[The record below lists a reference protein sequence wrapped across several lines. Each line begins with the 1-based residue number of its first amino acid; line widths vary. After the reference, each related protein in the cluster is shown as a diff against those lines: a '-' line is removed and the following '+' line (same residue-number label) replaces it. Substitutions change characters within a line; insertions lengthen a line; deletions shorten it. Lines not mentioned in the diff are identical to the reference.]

1 MKRGGMKNLKA
12 ASTKDPSLTLRMT
25 VFVSLRMTVFV
36 ICNIV
41 SLFQRLPCTV
51 CLEREKTAA
60 VRLRVSLHVYKK
72 VAKTF

>member
-12 ASTKDPSLTLRMT
+12 ASTKDPSLT
-25 VFVSLRMTVFV
+25 LRMTVFV